1 METLFFGIVMVILL
15 KIAWIDFKEK
25 YIYDL
30 DILIATGIITFY
42 NIYKG
47 DFLDSVFGGITGF
60 LIGFLIFGMAYIIY
74 EEEAFGFGDVLLLC
88 VIGQYLGSYL
98 FISYF
103 AITTIFFGML
113 ALCAILVK
121 PGLRK
126 AALPMAPVYVAG
138 LLLFRLASQPTV
150 YDVFYNIYIVM
161 RTLCFGY

>member
-1 METLFFGIVMVILL
+1 MESLFFGIVMVILL

-103 AITTIFFGML
+103 VITTIFFGMV
-113 ALCAILVK
+113 ALCAVLVK
-121 PGLRK
+121 PGLDRK
-126 AALPMAPVYVAG
+126 SVV
-138 LLLFRLASQPTV
+138 
-150 YDVFYNIYIVM
+150 
-161 RTLCFGY
+161 

>member
-1 METLFFGIVMVILL
+1 MVILL

-60 LIGFLIFGMAYIIY
+60 LIGFLIFEMAYIIY
-74 EEEAFGFGDVLLLC
+74 EKEAFRFGDVLLLC
-88 VIGQYLGSYL
+88 VIRQYLGSYL

-103 AITTIFFGML
+103 VITTIFFGML

-126 AALPMAPVYVAG
+126 AALPMTPVYVAG

-150 YDVFYNIYIVM
+150 YDVFYNIYK
-161 RTLCFGY
+161 